1 MSHRYNNV
9 HRLANKVFLKPKTLS
24 IGNELSIQE
33 IFQYNKTI
41 FQVCFSVQFSVAP
54 LYEVDF
60 SLNEATG
67 FRGIAPTFTYF
78 HNFNNKQDS

>member
-1 MSHRYNNV
+1 MIESQICGKYTDTVNPR
-9 HRLANKVFLKPKTLS
+9 
-24 IGNELSIQE
+24 
-33 IFQYNKTI
+33 
-41 FQVCFSVQFSVAP
+41 
-54 LYEVDF
+54 YEVDF